1 MRVYLL
7 DVAERPSITVD
18 ACRRARYDSSMDD
31 HIRRDKSG
39 FRLRGLHMSGIEAFT
54 DAAFAFALSLLV
66 ISLSPPTSLDRLYL
80 ALGGV
85 PSFLAS
91 ASILMM
97 FWWGHHEW
105 SRRYGLDDGKTLVLS
120 CALVFTV
127 LIYVYPLRFVF
138 NLMFESLGR
147 MAGLSLESDATIRS
161 LRDVNQLFVVYGAG
175 FAAMSCALVLLHAH
189 AWSRRDALE
198 LDELERH
205 ETRANLGAWL
215 ILLAAGI
222 LSAVVAVVVPD
233 RWVGAPG
240 WVYAPLAIVMPF
252 YGYKMDARRMAK
264 LPGSV

>member
-1 MRVYLL
+1 M
-7 DVAERPSITVD
+7 VD
-18 ACRRARYDSSMDD
+18 QPRC
-31 HIRRDKSG
+31 DKAG

-66 ISLSPPTSLDRLYL
+66 ISLSPPTSLDKLYV
-80 ALGGV
+80 ALGGI

-105 SRRYGLDDGKTLVLS
+105 SRRYGLDDGKTLILS

-138 NLMFESLGR
+138 SLMFESLGR
-147 MAGLSLESDATIRS
+147 MAGLPLESDATIQS
-161 LRDVNQLFVVYGAG
+161 LRDVNQLFIVYGAG

-189 AWSRRDALE
+189 AWSKRDVLE
-198 LDELERH
+198 LDEIERH
-205 ETRANLGAWL
+205 ETKANLGAWL
-215 ILLAAGI
+215 ILLTAGL

-240 WVYAPLAIVMPF
+240 WIYAPLAIVMPL
-252 YGYKMDARRMAK
+252 YGYRMDRNRPAR
-264 LPGSV
+264 LPQRDLEAREEVACP